1 MKINLDENVAFWE
14 GIVFAVII
22 GKMLYPYKT
31 IYEIAKVVGLW
42 LWGLLGW

>member
-1 MKINLDENVAFWE
+1 MKIKLDENVAFWE